1 MRRDPRQHVLPG
13 QPMRLA
19 AEQIN
24 RLNALTRTSAGMAGG
39 TLASPEPARNI
50 VLLRNDSGSD
60 IPRWGVLEVS
70 GVVFDPSSNDASKAS
85 FEDQP
90 VIVGVTPTDAAKPFA
105 IAVEPIPKASIGR
118 VALSGVVQAKIE
130 VVSESHLA
138 AKSKGSS
145 SEIQS
150 ADDGPAKILWKSSGT
165 GGGKWCL
172 VVLGG
177 GGGGGGG
184 ARFGEVSAAWNKG
197 AVATVTRLYPNGSE
211 YEPPQTFQ
219 ALNQFATLAAPAAGE
234 TRFVMCILVQTTWML
249 VAAEC

>member
-1 MRRDPRQHVLPG
+1 MKRDPRQHVLPG

-24 RLNALTRTSAGMAGG
+24 RINALTRTSVGVAG
-39 TLASPEPARNI
+39 TSLNSPEPARNI
-50 VLLRNDSGSD
+50 VLCRNDSGD
-60 IPRWGVLEVS
+60 AIARWGVLEVS
-70 GVVFDPSSNDASKAS
+70 GVVFDPSSGDAAKAS

-90 VIVGVTPTDAAKPFA
+90 VIVGVTPTDAVKPFA
-105 IAVEPIPKASIGR
+105 IAVEPIPDGGIGR

-130 VVSESHLA
+130 VVSESHSSA
-138 AKSKGSS
+138 RSKGSS

-165 GGGKWCL
+165 GAGKWCL
-172 VVLGG
+172 IRAGAGVGS
-177 GGGGGGG
+177 GG

-197 AVATVTRLYPNGSE
+197 AVATVTRLYPDGSD
-211 YEPPQTFQ
+211 YEPSQTFQ
-219 ALNQFATLAAPAAGE
+219 ALNQFATLAAPGAGD
-234 TRFVMCILVQTTWML
+234 TRFVMCVLVETTWML